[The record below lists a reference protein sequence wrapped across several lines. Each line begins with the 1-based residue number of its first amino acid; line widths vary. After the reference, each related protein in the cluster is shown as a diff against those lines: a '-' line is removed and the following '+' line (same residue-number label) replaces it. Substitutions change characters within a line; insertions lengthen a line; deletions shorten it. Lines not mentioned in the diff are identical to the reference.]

1 MSSAS
6 EQNFKHNI
14 VLIHSEPKTPIIYNE
29 QMNKISQDY
38 KNDFHIGLQKH
49 DFHIGLQKPNGWIIF
64 FNQLP
69 ILENKTS
76 NTI

>member
-1 MSSAS
+1 MSSTS

-38 KNDFHIGLQKH
+38 KNDFHIGLQK
-49 DFHIGLQKPNGWIIF
+49 QKRVDYF
-64 FNQLP
+64 FNLRV
-69 ILENKTS
+69 LENKTS

>member
-1 MSSAS
+1 MSKTS

-38 KNDFHIGLQKH
+38 KNDFYIGLQK
-49 DFHIGLQKPNGWIIF
+49 QKRVDYF
-64 FNQLP
+64 FNLP
-69 ILENKTS
+69 VLENKTS

>member
-1 MSSAS
+1 MSSTS

-38 KNDFHIGLQKH
+38 KNDFHIGLQKP
-49 DFHIGLQKPNGWIIF
+49 KKWIIF
-64 FNQLP
+64 FNLP
-69 ILENKTS
+69 VLENKTS